1 MNGNEIVARN
11 LRMLRKIRGLS
22 QIELSKR
29 TGLSNTYICDLES
42 GRLNVSIK
50 VVEHLAKA
58 LEAPLK
64 MLFEE
69 DLLSLPLSAF
79 ERFPYSEEERE
90 KLRVEKE
97 KAKEK
102 LKQDFKKLK
111 TALEAF
117 ELEVKSEENS
127 GNRG

>member
-1 MNGNEIVARN
+1 MTGNQIVGRN

-22 QIELSKR
+22 QIELAKKAS
-29 TGLSNTYICDLES
+29 LSNSFICEVE
-42 GRLNVSIK
+42 GGKLNVSVK
-50 VVEHLAKA
+50 VVERLAQA
-58 LEAPLK
+58 LEVPLK
-64 MLFEE
+64 MFFEE
-69 DLLSLPLSAF
+69 DLLALPLSAF
-79 ERFPYSEEERE
+79 ERFPYLPEEKE

-102 LKQDFKKLK
+102 LRRDFKKLK

>member
-1 MNGNEIVARN
+1 MTGNQIVGRN

-22 QIELSKR
+22 QIELAKKAS
-29 TGLSNTYICDLES
+29 LSNSFICEVE
-42 GRLNVSIK
+42 GGKLNVSVK
-50 VVEHLAKA
+50 VVERLAQA
-58 LEAPLK
+58 LEVPLK
-64 MLFEE
+64 MFFEE
-69 DLLSLPLSAF
+69 DLLALPLSAF
-79 ERFPYSEEERE
+79 ERFPYDPEEKE

-102 LKQDFKKLK
+102 LRRDFKKLK

-127 GNRG
+127 GN